1 MITHCQLPLARSG
14 SLWPWQCIGT
24 LMGRRNPLRN
34 LMLKGRNA
42 KLLVEAAQELGEVVG
57 EAVGELAEAAARE
70 VVAGEEVGEV
80 VTPPTQLRM
89 LKGRNAKL
97 LRQLKL

>member
-1 MITHCQLPLARSG
+1 M
-14 SLWPWQCIGT
+14 
-24 LMGRRNPLRN
+24 RN